1 VRISLIHHPGAG
13 DDDQPDAEAI
23 CRLLRRHGHAVRY
36 QSADADTWAAVLDEP
51 ADLIVVAGGD
61 GTVGRVAKKLIGR
74 KLTLA
79 PLPLGTAN
87 NISKTLGIADR
98 TLDEIVGGWDDGERI
113 RFDAGIANGPWGSR
127 YFMEAF
133 GIGLFACTIPVADRN
148 KTLKNLDDADAKVA
162 YALGMLRDRLH
173 ECPHHRLEM
182 MLDGKPRAGD
192 YVLFEAMNT
201 AFVGPN
207 LHLAPETH
215 SADGML
221 DLVLVTADER
231 HALEKPLENW
241 RDGEHHVADLPRVR
255 VSTIELDWSG
265 FEVHIDDEAWPRK
278 DADAAPAAG
287 RIEIRVERDA
297 VEFLGPRRQAET
309 A

>member
-13 DDDQPDAEAI
+13 DDDQPDAEALS
-23 CRLLRRHGHAVRY
+23 RVLRRHGHAVRY
-36 QSADADTWAAVLDEP
+36 QSADVDTWSAVLDES

-87 NISKTLGIADR
+87 NISKTLGLADR
-98 TLDEIVGGWDDGERI
+98 TLDEIVVGWENGERT

-148 KTLKNLDDADAKVA
+148 TTLKNLDGADAKVA
-162 YALGMLRDRLH
+162 YALDMLRDRLH

-207 LHLAPETH
+207 LHLAPEMH
-215 SADGML
+215 PADGML

-231 HALEKPLENW
+231 HTLEEPLENW
-241 RDGEHHVADLPRVR
+241 RDGKHHVADLPRVR
-255 VSTIELDWSG
+255 ASTIELEWSG
-265 FEVHIDDEAWPRK
+265 FEVHIDDEVWPRK

-287 RIEIRVERDA
+287 SIEIRVERDA
-297 VEFLGPRRQAET
+297 LEFLGPRRHAET

>member
-13 DDDQPDAEAI
+13 DDDQPDAEALS
-23 CRLLRRHGHAVRY
+23 RLLRRHGHTVRY
-36 QSADADTWAAVLDEP
+36 QSADDDTWAAVLDEP

-79 PLPLGTAN
+79 PLPLGTAS
-87 NISKTLGIADR
+87 NISKTLGLADR
-98 TLDEIVGGWDDGERI
+98 TLDEIVAGWENGERI

-127 YFMEAF
+127 YFIEAF

-148 KTLKNLDDADAKVA
+148 RTLKNLDDADAKVA

-182 MLDGKPRAGD
+182 TIDGRPRAGD

-207 LHLAPETH
+207 LHLAPEMH
-215 SADGML
+215 PADGML
-221 DLVLVTADER
+221 DLVLVTAEER
-231 HALEKPLENW
+231 HSLEEPLENW

-255 VSTIELDWSG
+255 ASTIELEWTG
-265 FEVHIDDEAWPRK
+265 FEVHIDDESWPRK
-278 DADAAPAAG
+278 DADTGSASG
-287 RIEIRVERDA
+287 RIELRVERDA
-297 VEFLGPRRQAET
+297 VEFLAPRRQVEA

>member
-13 DDDQPDAEAI
+13 DDDQPDAEALS
-23 CRLLRRHGHAVRY
+23 RVLRRHGHAVRY
-36 QSADADTWAAVLDEP
+36 QSADVDTWSAVLDES

-87 NISKTLGIADR
+87 NISKTLGLADR
-98 TLDEIVGGWDDGERI
+98 TLDEIVVGWENGERT

-148 KTLKNLDDADAKVA
+148 ETLKNLDGADAKVA
-162 YALGMLRDRLH
+162 YALDMLRDRLH

-182 MLDGKPRAGD
+182 MLDGEPRAGD

-207 LHLAPETH
+207 LHLAPEMH
-215 SADGML
+215 PADGML

-231 HALEKPLENW
+231 HTLEEPLENW

-255 VSTIELDWSG
+255 ASTIELEWSG
-265 FEVHIDDEAWPRK
+265 FEVHIDDEVWPRK

-297 VEFLGPRRQAET
+297 LEFLAPRKHAQT